1 MERVTIGQISRARG
15 LKGEMVVVPL
25 TDDLRRFLQLQRVKV
40 STKSQTKEFEV
51 EGAREFKGK
60 VLLQLRD
67 VDSRDEATKLVG
79 GFIQIERDEAVKLPQ
94 GSYFISDL
102 IGLEVLT
109 TQGERIGKIKEV
121 ISLPANDV
129 YVVEGEARHYDIPA
143 IKEIVKK
150 IDLAKGEMIIE
161 PLPGLLEI

>member
-15 LKGEMVVVPL
+15 LKGEMVVIPL
-25 TDDLRRFLQLQRVKV
+25 TDDPRRFLQLQRVTV
-40 STKSQTKEFEV
+40 STKTQTREFAV

-60 VLLQLRD
+60 VLLQLRE
-67 VDSRDEATKLVG
+67 VESREQVHKLVG
-79 GFIQIERDEAVKLPQ
+79 GFIEISRDEAVRLPQ
-94 GSYFISDL
+94 GSHFISDL

-129 YVVEGEARHYDIPA
+129 YVVEGEDRQYDIPA
-143 IKEIVKK
+143 TKEIVKK
-150 IDLAKGEMIIE
+150 IDLANGEMIIE